1 MSAYYTL
8 DRWIALLRDMAQQ
21 GGDFLTLQGLKQ
33 LTGLGEGAV
42 RKAVTRLEKRGY
54 LMHVGPGLYANRFGR
69 PTLEALAMIIGAPC
83 YISFESALER
93 YGILSQIPL
102 VLTCASTSRSGRRQT
117 PLGEIVFH
125 RLHPRLFFGYR
136 TEGDILWA
144 EPEKALLDW
153 IYVHRKRYG
162 MTPALDELMLEDL
175 DWKRLREWACPYPR
189 SVRAVVEE
197 PLSSAHPGEGL
208 RPVANE

>member
-1 MSAYYTL
+1 MSTYYTI
-8 DRWIALLRDMAQQ
+8 DRWIALLRDMARQD
-21 GGDFLTLQGLKQ
+21 GDFLTLQGLRQ
-33 LTGLGEGAV
+33 LTGLSEGAV
-42 RKAVTRLEKRGY
+42 RKAVARLEKKGY
-54 LMHVGPGLYANRFGR
+54 LMRVGPGLYANRLGR

-102 VLTCASTSRSGRRQT
+102 VLTCASTSRSGQRQT
-117 PLGEIVFH
+117 PFGEIVFH

-136 TEGDILWA
+136 TEGGILWA

-153 IYVHRKRYG
+153 IYVYRKRYG

-175 DWKRLREWACPYPR
+175 DWKRLKEWAHHYPR

-197 PLSSAHPGEGL
+197 LL
-208 RPVANE
+208 LQKQRKPVRV